1 MRAKFNRVI
10 ERFSIL
16 TSTTESL
23 RKRWPKAPK
32 LSERHIRN
40 CKLITDRLNMLNEIP
55 KGGVIAELG
64 IYKCEFSTEIFS
76 VLTPSKFHL
85 IDIDSESIQIA
96 KEIFSEQINRGKVVV
111 HHNDSAETLQS
122 MKKDYFDWIYID
134 ADHTYAGVKKD
145 LEAAHQKLKPD
156 GLISL
161 NDYIYFGSSDLTKY
175 GVIEAVNEF
184 CINYDYEV
192 IYLAL
197 HGRMY
202 NDVTLRRLS

>member
-1 MRAKFNRVI
+1 MRAKFNRFI
-10 ERFSIL
+10 ERLNIL
-16 TSTTESL
+16 TSSTESL

-32 LSERHIRN
+32 LSEKHIRN
-40 CKLITDRLNMLNEIP
+40 CKLITDRMNMLNEIP
-55 KGGVIAELG
+55 KGGVVAELG
-64 IYKCEFSTEIFS
+64 IWKCDFSLEIFR
-76 VLTPSKFHL
+76 VLSPSKFHL
-85 IDIDSESIQIA
+85 IDIDPESIRIA
-96 KEIFSEQINRGKVVV
+96 EEMFSEQITSEKVVV

-122 MKKDYFDWIYID
+122 MKEDYFDWIYID
-134 ADHTYAGVKKD
+134 ADHTYPGVKKD
-145 LEAAHQKLKPD
+145 LEASHQRLKPD

-184 CINYDYEV
+184 CINYNYEV